1 MEDEIRKYEMH
12 RMKHPVWNEGAWNQ
26 KDQIAGMNWKR
37 CKYTE
42 WIIEY
47 ELVGM
52 KLEGWKVLVW
62 HEEYEFKGMKRW
74 RW

>member
-1 MEDEIRKYEMH
+1 MEDEIRKYEIH
-12 RMKHPVWNEGAWNQ
+12 RMKHQAWNERAWNQ
-26 KDQIAGMNWKR
+26 KDEIAGMNWKR

-52 KLEGWKVLVW
+52 KLEG
-62 HEEYEFKGMKRW
+62 
-74 RW
+74 